1 MFNSRWWER
10 LDEPC
15 VWRLSKELR
24 HGLVYLRALPSRLLP
39 NLRVHPAAK
48 SAVARGARE
57 LFWTWTASRARKEGT
72 GTGMRATRLV

>member
-48 SAVARGARE
+48 SAVAVVQGNS
-57 LFWTWTASRARKEGT
+57 FGWTASRARKEGT